1 MTLQW
6 LTPMPHEVL
15 ERYPALHKTL
25 MKGGGVTGVSCQE
38 LVEWKSLKG
47 ALSFNSTKLT
57 GRGGVSW
64 NAVLKLFLIVSN
76 KIYY

>member
-1 MTLQW
+1 MAYTHCL
-6 LTPMPHEVL
+6 PHEVL

-25 MKGGGVTGVSCQE
+25 MKGGGVTGVTCQE
-38 LVEWKSLKG
+38 LVEWKSLEG
-47 ALSFNSTKLT
+47 APSFNQIKLT
-57 GRGGVSW
+57 GRGGVFW